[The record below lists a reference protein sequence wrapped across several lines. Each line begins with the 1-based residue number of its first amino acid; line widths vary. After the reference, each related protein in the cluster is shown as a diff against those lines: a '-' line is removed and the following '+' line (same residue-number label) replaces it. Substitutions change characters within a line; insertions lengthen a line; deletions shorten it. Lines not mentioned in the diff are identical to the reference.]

1 MKNKVKREKKIN
13 IYIQI
18 VQFIKINLIKVL
30 LNLKVAK

>member
-30 LNLKVAK
+30 LNLKVVK